1 ITGISYNYL
10 NLPTDI
16 TINKDSN
23 DGNIT
28 YIYDASGV
36 KLSKT
41 VIDNNGATITTDYA
55 NGFIYEGDV
64 LQFFSHAEGYI
75 EPVKISET
83 EIEYSYIYQY
93 ADHLGN
99 IRLSYKDG
107 LSGLE
112 IVEENNYYPFGLKHK
127 GYNGL
132 STSSNT
138 ALKYKFGGKELD
150 ESLGLGTYDFGARNY
165 DASLGRWMNL
175 DPLAE
180 QMRRHS
186 PYNYAFDNPVYFIDP
201 DGMAPE
207 DFLIWYKDENGK
219 NQSFRFNG
227 SNSSDAPDN
236 EFVNSVI
243 EAYDYNTGNGGGDAM
258 KAAAEDSS
266 NDYQVVESDKESS
279 SSRSKSVIYWNPNGG
294 LKNEETGDVL
304 SPATILEHESDHAV
318 DRVKNSKT
326 HKNNVSTMDSNFK
339 NKEEKRVINGN
350 ETKTAKANGE
360 INKNAKSSRKNHKG
374 VSVHTKNSTSTKVDE
389 KKSIQLRN
397 RVVKFNNSWTSE
409 W

>member
-1 ITGISYNYL
+1 SYNYL

-41 VIDNNGATITTDYA
+41 VIDNNGVTSTTTDYA
-55 NGFIYEGDV
+55 NGFIYEAGL
-64 LQFFSHAEGYI
+64 LQFFSHSEGYI
-75 EPVKISET
+75 EPANGSF
-83 EIEYSYIYQY
+83 EYVYQY

-127 GYNGL
+127 GYNGV

-165 DASLGRWMNL
+165 DASLGRWMNI
-175 DPLAE
+175 DPLAD

-186 PYNYAFDNPVYFIDP
+186 PYNYAFDNPLRFIDP

-207 DFLIWYKDENGK
+207 DVVITGSESQKAFEELQASVEGELTLSMDENGK
-219 NQSFRFNG
+219 VSYTQNGEGTLSEGAQQLTAAADDESITVNIDAQSDNFNSDGSLRIGGSFMGNEVNKDGTVQANQEINPNVLEKL
-227 SNSSDAPDN
+227 SNANLKPGADVLH
-236 EFVNSVI
+236 EVT
-243 EAYDYNTGNGGGDAM
+243 EAYQGAKISQAKGTSSPKAGVTGSVYKQAHANATSQSGSVREIITLKSGIQVP
-258 KAAAEDSS
+258 SS
-266 NDYQVVESDKESS
+266 MYHDGVRVNYPKGIIGVRYESKG
-279 SSRSKSVIYWNPNGG
+279 K
-294 LKNEETGDVL
+294 
-304 SPATILEHESDHAV
+304 TIM
-318 DRVKNSKT
+318 RQN
-326 HKNNVSTMDSNFK
+326 
-339 NKEEKRVINGN
+339 
-350 ETKTAKANGE
+350 
-360 INKNAKSSRKNHKG
+360 
-374 VSVHTKNSTSTKVDE
+374 
-389 KKSIQLRN
+389 
-397 RVVKFNNSWTSE
+397 
-409 W
+409 